1 MEAVKQGTCCVGVRS
16 DSHVVLC
23 SLKRA
28 VSKLSFHHQKLFE
41 IDRHVGVAMSG
52 ITADAK
58 VISTYMRNECLHHK
72 FVHDAPMPANI
83 LVGKVADKSQMAT
96 QVSSKRPFGVGLLVA
111 AFDRRGAHLFETCPS
126 GNYFEAF
133 AMAFGARSQSSKTYL
148 EKHFSTFAQL
158 PLEELMLHSLKSL
171 KASLA
176 ADVELTTDTVC
187 IGSVGKDEPWRELTA
202 DEIAPLL
209 VKLEVPAGGGGDDA
223 EGAES
228 MELDSSAGG
237 S

>member
-28 VSKLSFHHQKLFE
+28 VSKLALHHQKLFE
-41 IDRHVGVAMSG
+41 IDNHVGVAMSG

-58 VISTYMRNECLHHK
+58 VISAFMRNECLHHK
-72 FVHDAPMPANI
+72 YVHDAPMPANR
-83 LVGKVADKSQMAT
+83 LVGKVADKSQLAT

-111 AFDRRGAHLFETCPS
+111 AHDRTGPHLFETCPS
-126 GNYFEAF
+126 GNYFEAY

-148 EKHFSTFAQL
+148 EKHFETFPSL
-158 PLEELMLHSLKSL
+158 PLEDLMIHALKSL

-187 IGSVGKDEPWRELTA
+187 IGSVGKDQPWKELNP
-202 DEIAPLL
+202 EQISPLL
-209 VKLEVPAGGGGDDA
+209 NKLEAPATRED
-223 EGAES
+223 GADS
-228 MELDSSAGG
+228 MDVDPAAG